1 MLFLAATSQVGSAAG
16 AVPADL
22 SQYRSG
28 PVRVTADKSEL
39 RADWNDEAG
48 EGWRAVFSL
57 DPEEPLIREITV
69 EGETVLKEA
78 RPLYVGESGK
88 RRKGWNA
95 FFDFPPSHPEGT
107 RHATGRFQ
115 LSGAKVRTIGN
126 RVELG
131 FEGMRMGVFTGAVV
145 YTIFPGSRLIQ
156 QTARLST
163 DEPDT
168 AYYFDAGLEFAAPDD
183 ATPGRNM
190 RTPFAYYDTEGV
202 LREPVA
208 NGLAPERVPYRVRYR
223 TLATKAGAGSVA
235 VFPAPHQYFFPRDF
249 TSNLAHLWH
258 RSRRGRVSLG
268 IRQIR
273 DTNWIFYPWVNAPPG
288 TLQQMSVFF
297 LLSKEKPRDVLD
309 EALTFTNRDR
319 FRPLDGYRTVS
330 SHWHLAYTVQA
341 LASGFD
347 WTPPFKPVLKDM
359 GVDASIIMGFH
370 GDGHPRDLTELRL
383 EELAAF
389 FKACKAQSEEDFLLI
404 PSEEAN
410 VHLGG
415 HWALVFPKPV
425 YWFMNRPPGGEC
437 EIDHPKYGKVYSTK
451 DAAELL
457 EMVRREG
464 GWIYQMHARTK
475 GSTGYPDRIR
485 ETEHFRDASYLG
497 AGWKAMPSDLSSPRL
512 GDRVFNLLDDVSQWG
527 LRKRVLGEVDVFQFD
542 RTHELYAHMNVNY
555 VRIDHLPDF
564 DNYNRILDPIVRGDF
579 FVTTGEVLLP
589 EVVIREEGSGQI
601 SVQAS
606 AQWTFPLAFAEVI
619 WGDGDDVHRETL
631 PLVDTAAFGSQRFAW
646 MVKAPG
652 WKWARLAVWDVAANG
667 AFVNPVWR

>member
-1 MLFLAATSQVGSAAG
+1 
-16 AVPADL
+16 
-22 SQYRSG
+22 
-28 PVRVTADKSEL
+28 
-39 RADWNDEAG
+39 
-48 EGWRAVFSL
+48 
-57 DPEEPLIREITV
+57 
-69 EGETVLKEA
+69 
-78 RPLYVGESGK
+78 
-88 RRKGWNA
+88 
-95 FFDFPPSHPEGT
+95 
-107 RHATGRFQ
+107 
-115 LSGAKVRTIGN
+115 
-126 RVELG
+126 
-131 FEGMRMGVFTGAVV
+131 MGVFTGAVV

-309 EALTFTNRDR
+309 EALAFTNRDR

-359 GVDASIIMGFH
+359 GVDASIIMDYSWRRASARPH
-370 GDGHPRDLTELRL
+370 GATARRARRILQGLQGAVGGGLPADSIGRGERSPRR
-383 EELAAF
+383 A
-389 FKACKAQSEEDFLLI
+389 
-404 PSEEAN
+404 
-410 VHLGG
+410 
-415 HWALVFPKPV
+415 
-425 YWFMNRPPGGEC
+425 
-437 EIDHPKYGKVYSTK
+437 
-451 DAAELL
+451 
-457 EMVRREG
+457 
-464 GWIYQMHARTK
+464 
-475 GSTGYPDRIR
+475 
-485 ETEHFRDASYLG
+485 LG
-497 AGWKAMPSDLSSPRL
+497 AG
-512 GDRVFNLLDDVSQWG
+512 VSQAG
-527 LRKRVLGEVDVFQFD
+527 LLV
-542 RTHELYAHMNVNY
+542 HEPPT
-555 VRIDHLPDF
+555 R
-564 DNYNRILDPIVRGDF
+564 
-579 FVTTGEVLLP
+579 
-589 EVVIREEGSGQI
+589 
-601 SVQAS
+601 
-606 AQWTFPLAFAEVI
+606 W
-619 WGDGDDVHRETL
+619 
-631 PLVDTAAFGSQRFAW
+631 
-646 MVKAPG
+646 
-652 WKWARLAVWDVAANG
+652 
-667 AFVNPVWR
+667 